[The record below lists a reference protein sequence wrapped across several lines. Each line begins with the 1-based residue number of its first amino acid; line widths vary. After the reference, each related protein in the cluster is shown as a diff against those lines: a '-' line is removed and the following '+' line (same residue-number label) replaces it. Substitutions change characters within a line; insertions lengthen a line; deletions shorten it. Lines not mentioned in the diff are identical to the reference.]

1 MMQGWADYLDNLKAQ
16 AQTGNVITAS
26 EQLGDAMIQRH
37 EMMAA
42 IMDVVT
48 SYITG
53 KEITDDMRD
62 QLGEAAELLNAEI
75 DAMERI
81 LVEH

>member
-1 MMQGWADYLDNLKAQ
+1 MTDLRNISGSPLRIRDDA
-16 AQTGNVITAS
+16 TS
-26 EQLGDAMIQRH
+26 EQLGDAMGQRH
-37 EMMAA
+37 KMMAA

-53 KEITDDMRD
+53 QEITDDMRD
-62 QLGEAAELLNAEI
+62 QLGEAAELLNEEI